1 MFRKGGPTNEGIMT
15 GIVDREMHAV
25 SDPGGVGSQSAKERI
40 LRAYEEQNVPTV
52 DPLTQFLLDY
62 GRTLSETRPSGG
74 NFATLLKATGKPI
87 ESLSQNIGAREKE
100 KRKLGLEG
108 ELIDIEQAGKKALQD
123 EKIQAE
129 KDLLKMQLGA
139 KQATDFQTY
148 LDQYQ
153 GSSVQAKNRAKFEN
167 ESLEAIANDK
177 FGSSYEG
184 FIGGIHGRTK
194 DYEKKSNLGKVYYD
208 VTNGTFKRLRR
219 SADGKYGFETL
230 NVSTFDTEADK
241 KINQTQLSEFAKKT
255 NKAIEERRKIKEAE
269 EKQKRLDFLR
279 EQPFYSDPFGGA

>member
-129 KDLLKMQLGA
+129 KDLLRMQLGD

-153 GSSVQAKNRAKFEN
+153 GSSVQAKNRAFYEN
-167 ESLEAIANDK
+167 QNLEATANEK
-177 FGSSYEG
+177 FGQSYEG
-184 FIGGIHGRTK
+184 FIGGVHGRTK

-208 VTNGTFKRLRR
+208 VTDGTFKRLRK
-219 SADGKYGFETL
+219 SADGKYNFETL
-230 NVSTFDTEADK
+230 DVKKYDKEADK
-241 KINQTQLSEFAKKT
+241 AKKISAESYPGELSD
-255 NKAIEERRKIKEAE
+255 NPSYRRPPKPGFEIKE
-269 EKQKRLDFLR
+269 KD
-279 EQPFYSDPFGGA
+279 PFDPFGA

>member
-1 MFRKGGPTNEGIMT
+1 MSRIFKRPMFRKGGPTNEGIMT

-25 SDPGGVGSQSAKERI
+25 SDPGGVGNQSAKERI

-87 ESLSQNIGAREKE
+87 ESLTQNIGAREKE

-129 KDLLKMQLGA
+129 KDLLTMQLGA

-148 LDQYQ
+148 LDTYG
-153 GSSVQAKNRAKFEN
+153 GSTNQAKNRAFYEN
-167 ESLEAIANDK
+167 QNLEATANEK
-177 FGSSYEG
+177 FGQSYEG
-184 FIGGIHGRTK
+184 FIGGVHGRTK

-208 VTNGTFKRLRR
+208 VTDGTFKRLRK
-219 SADGKYGFETL
+219 SADGKYNFETL
-230 NVSTFDTEADK
+230 NVSTFDTKADK
-241 KINQTQLSEFAKKT
+241 AKKIPEESYPGELSE
-255 NKAIEERRKIKEAE
+255 NPSYRRPPKPGFEIKE
-269 EKQKRLDFLR
+269 KD
-279 EQPFYSDPFGGA
+279 PFDPFGA

>member
-1 MFRKGGPTNEGIMT
+1 MSRIFKRPMFRKGGPTNEGIMT

-87 ESLSQNIGAREKE
+87 ESLTQNIGAREKE

-108 ELIDIEQAGKKALQD
+108 ELIDIEQTGKKALQD

-208 VTNGTFKRLRR
+208 VTNGTFKRLRK
-219 SADGKYGFETL
+219 SADGKYNFETL
-230 NVSTFDTEADK
+230 NVKTFDTEADK
-241 KINQTQLSEFAKKT
+241 AKK
-255 NKAIEERRKIKEAE
+255 IPGESYPGERSENPSYRRPPKPGFEIKE
-269 EKQKRLDFLR
+269 KD
-279 EQPFYSDPFGGA
+279 PFDPFGA

>member
-148 LDQYQ
+148 LDTYG
-153 GSSVQAKNRAKFEN
+153 GSTNQAKNRAFYEN
-167 ESLEAIANDK
+167 QNLEATANEK
-177 FGSSYEG
+177 FGQSYEG
-184 FIGGIHGRTK
+184 FIGGVHGRTK

-208 VTNGTFKRLRR
+208 VTDGTFKRLRK
-219 SADGKYGFETL
+219 SADGKYNFETL
-230 NVSTFDTEADK
+230 NV
-241 KINQTQLSEFAKKT
+241 
-255 NKAIEERRKIKEAE
+255 
-269 EKQKRLDFLR
+269 
-279 EQPFYSDPFGGA
+279 

>member
-108 ELIDIEQAGKKALQD
+108 ELIDIEQTGKKALQD

-208 VTNGTFKRLRR
+208 VTDGTFKRLRK
-219 SADGKYGFETL
+219 SADGKYNFETL
-230 NVSTFDTEADK
+230 NVSTFDTKADK
-241 KINQTQLSEFAKKT
+241 AKK
-255 NKAIEERRKIKEAE
+255 IPEESYPGERSENPSYRRPPKPGFEIKE
-269 EKQKRLDFLR
+269 KD
-279 EQPFYSDPFGGA
+279 PFDPFGA

>member
-87 ESLSQNIGAREKE
+87 ESLTQNIGAREKE

-148 LDQYQ
+148 LDTYG
-153 GSSVQAKNRAKFEN
+153 GSTNQAKNRAFYEN
-167 ESLEAIANDK
+167 QNLEATANEK
-177 FGSSYEG
+177 FGQSYEG
-184 FIGGIHGRTK
+184 FIGGVHGRTK

-208 VTNGTFKRLRR
+208 VTDGTFKRLRK
-219 SADGKYGFETL
+219 SADGKYNFETL
-230 NVSTFDTEADK
+230 NVSTFDTKADK
-241 KINQTQLSEFAKKT
+241 AKK
-255 NKAIEERRKIKEAE
+255 IPEESYPGERSENPSYRRPPKPGFEI
-269 EKQKRLDFLR
+269 KQKD
-279 EQPFYSDPFGGA
+279 PFDPFGA

>member
-1 MFRKGGPTNEGIMT
+1 MSRIFKRPMFRKGGPTNEGIMT

-87 ESLSQNIGAREKE
+87 ESLTQNIGAREKE

-108 ELIDIEQAGKKALQD
+108 ELIDIEQTGKKALQD

-129 KDLLKMQLGA
+129 KDLLTMQLGA

-167 ESLEAIANDK
+167 ESLEATANEK
-177 FGSSYEG
+177 FGQSYEG
-184 FIGGIHGRTK
+184 FIGGVHGRTK

-208 VTNGTFKRLRR
+208 VTDGTFKRLRK
-219 SADGKYGFETL
+219 SADGKYNFETL
-230 NVSTFDTEADK
+230 NVKTFDTEADK
-241 KINQTQLSEFAKKT
+241 AKK
-255 NKAIEERRKIKEAE
+255 IPGESYPGERSENPSYRRPPKPGFEIKE
-269 EKQKRLDFLR
+269 KD
-279 EQPFYSDPFGGA
+279 PFDPFGA

>member
-25 SDPGGVGSQSAKERI
+25 SDPGGVGNQSAKERI

-87 ESLSQNIGAREKE
+87 ESLTQNIGAREKE

-108 ELIDIEQAGKKALQD
+108 ELIDIEQAGKKALQE

-129 KDLLKMQLGA
+129 KDLLRMQLGD

-153 GSSVQAKNRAKFEN
+153 GSSVQAKNRAFYEN
-167 ESLEAIANDK
+167 QNLEATANEK
-177 FGSSYEG
+177 FGQSYEG
-184 FIGGIHGRTK
+184 FIGGVHGRTK

-208 VTNGTFKRLRR
+208 VTDGTFKRLRK
-219 SADGKYGFETL
+219 SADGKYNFETL
-230 NVSTFDTEADK
+230 DVKKYDKEADK
-241 KINQTQLSEFAKKT
+241 AKKIPAESYPGELSD
-255 NKAIEERRKIKEAE
+255 NPSYRRPPKPGFDI
-269 EKQKRLDFLR
+269 KQKD
-279 EQPFYSDPFGGA
+279 PFDPFGA

>member
-1 MFRKGGPTNEGIMT
+1 MSRIFKRPMFRKGGPTNEGIMT

-108 ELIDIEQAGKKALQD
+108 ELIDIEQTGKKALQD

-208 VTNGTFKRLRR
+208 VTDGTFKRLRK

-230 NVSTFDTEADK
+230 NISTFDTEADK
-241 KINQTQLSEFAKKT
+241 AKK
-255 NKAIEERRKIKEAE
+255 IPGESYPGERSENPSYRRPPKPGFEIKE
-269 EKQKRLDFLR
+269 KD
-279 EQPFYSDPFGGA
+279 PFDPFGA

>member
-87 ESLSQNIGAREKE
+87 ESLTQNIGAIEKE

-108 ELIDIEQAGKKALQD
+108 ELIDIEQAGKKALQE

-129 KDLLKMQLGA
+129 KDLLTMQLGA

-167 ESLEAIANDK
+167 ENLEAEANEK
-177 FGSSYEG
+177 FGQSYEG
-184 FIGGIHGRTK
+184 FIGGVHGRTK

-208 VTNGTFKRLRR
+208 VTDGTFKRLRK

-230 NVSTFDTEADK
+230 NISTFDTEADK
-241 KINQTQLSEFAKKT
+241 AKK
-255 NKAIEERRKIKEAE
+255 IPGESYPGERSENPSYRRPPKPGFDIKE
-269 EKQKRLDFLR
+269 KD
-279 EQPFYSDPFGGA
+279 PFDPFGA

>member
-25 SDPGGVGSQSAKERI
+25 SDPGGVGNQSAKERI

-87 ESLSQNIGAREKE
+87 ESLTQNIGAREKE

-108 ELIDIEQAGKKALQD
+108 ELIDIEQAGKKTLQD

-129 KDLLKMQLGA
+129 KDLLRMQLGA
-139 KQATDFQTY
+139 KQAIDFQTY
-148 LDQYQ
+148 LDPYQ

-167 ESLEAIANDK
+167 ENLEAKANEK
-177 FGSSYEG
+177 FGQSYEG
-184 FIGGIHGRTK
+184 FIGGVHGRTK

-208 VTNGTFKRLRR
+208 VTDGTFKRLRK
-219 SADGKYGFETL
+219 SADGKYNFETL

-241 KINQTQLSEFAKKT
+241 KINQPQLSEFAKKT

-269 EKQKRLDFLR
+269 EKQKRLDFLG
-279 EQPFYSDPFGGA
+279 EQPFYSDPFGA